1 MGLKIIH
8 SDEVE
13 AQTVEHGSSYGWSRK
28 SITANA
34 DSEQIGASIYE
45 IPPGKRAWLYH
56 FHHANEELF
65 YVLNG
70 SGAIRTNDGE
80 KPIKAGD
87 FISAPAGEEGTHQFV
102 NTGDEP
108 LRYIAVST
116 MIEPDIVEYPDSEK
130 IFVMSG
136 QAPGGTKSK
145 RSISS
150 VYRKSDTT
158 DFWEGEPE

>member
-13 AQTVEHGSSYGWSRK
+13 AQTVEHGKSYGWSRK
-28 SITANA
+28 SVTAKS
-34 DSEQIGASIYE
+34 DSRQLGASIYE
-45 IPPGKRAWLYH
+45 IPPGQRAWLYH

-70 SGAIRTNDGE
+70 SALIRTIDGE
-80 KPIKAGD
+80 KPVSAGD
-87 FISAPAGEEGTHQFV
+87 FISAPAGEEGAHQFV
-102 NTGDEP
+102 NSGDEP

-136 QAPGGTKSK
+136 QAPGGDKSK
-145 RSISS
+145 RSISR
-150 VYRKSDTT
+150 VYRKSNTA